1 MNDTK
6 GLVRP
11 AISLIFAVGL
21 TVFTAVG
28 MIPIQVF
35 VSIATTTIIW
45 WYKNRDKEKADAQKA
60 V

>member
-1 MNDTK
+1 MK
-6 GLVRP
+6 EYIRP

-35 VSIATTTIIW
+35 TSLAVTAIVW
-45 WYKNRDKEKADAQKA
+45 WFRSRDIEKRQP